1 MVGRFIW
8 KFVPGLDFMDKNQIY
23 LQVYIVN
30 K

>member
-8 KFVPGLDFMDKNQIY
+8 KFVPDLDFMDKSQIY